1 MKTTPTN
8 RIIPLGLLAAVT
20 ACFVVGVMHAQIPVL
35 STKDKV
41 ASRVGVFRGG
51 STFTLDGLG
60 HTGQA
65 GDRAVDFGMG
75 TGPVYV
81 QDAAFLNALAQDDE
95 MSVALWVHKYDT
107 AAGSGF
113 WMNSPSSNEGTRGFQ
128 AHIPWED
135 NNVYFDTAGCCT
147 APQRIDADVSNW
159 TGWSGD
165 WLTWHFLVFIK
176 KGADKQIWIDG
187 QLFLDQET
195 AYPGVPAAKLPTDFT
210 DLYIGSDGT
219 GAGLFHA
226 LVDDFSIYGAALT
239 EATIAQLY
247 SGTLPTALPASDQL
261 AAYWDFNDVP
271 PEGIFVSISPAP
283 DAMGAAPNLIRVV
296 HVDGVVPWEAGN
308 VTLKVD
314 GLAVTPDFVKDGIQA
329 TLTHVPTPSFTGH
342 TTHKA
347 SLTYPSDV
355 GATVTAEWDF
365 LVGPYTEDVVASH
378 LGTFLDGSTFTADA
392 GGRTGQPGDLG
403 ADFGNLTGP
412 VRVHDATFL
421 NALAQN
427 DVMCFAFWLKKPT
440 IETGS
445 AFWVNSPSSAADQRG
460 FQAHLPWDD
469 SVVYFD
475 SAGCCGAT
483 TERINANIS
492 TFAYY
497 SGEASWWNDWHHF
510 VFQKNLS
517 TKEIWIDG
525 QYFLIGD
532 NTDPLP
538 TDFTDL
544 FIGATASG
552 VNRMSGVIDDFAIFG
567 AALSEAT
574 IGQLAGGTAPTALPA
589 SDKLTAYWSF
599 NDFPAAGVF
608 SAIVPTPDTQTARP
622 ELVYVR
628 HLDGTVVWDQ
638 SKVSLKVDDAPVSF
652 AFTKTGRLS
661 EVSYAPDPWFAVGS
675 THKATLTYPGEG
687 AAQET
692 LEWQFTIGEFGA
704 LATDLWTAPGTGDS
718 TKPGLAARVWQID
731 QLGTVGLLTYVRRA
745 EQELAGII
753 GPNVADMTTAVDG
766 VFSVDLVN
774 WNQDHA
780 TAQIG
785 NFQTGS
791 TPSKPDAPIPGIPG
805 TGNATYNTDNIAAE
819 LIAYL
824 ELPAAGFYQMGVN
837 SDDGFR
843 VTLGDTS
850 PANTLALVVSGPPSA
865 AGSYHTAV
873 APAGTAKPFSAP
885 ISAKLVYM
893 DPSEGCTE
901 PVNAAALSG
910 NIALVDRGT
919 CEFTA
924 KIKAAKDAGAIAVVV
939 VNNRSDD
946 LATWAEGVFP
956 IEMGAGAAGYQD
968 IPAVMISMPDGDK
981 IKTGLNS
988 ELSATLTPDN
998 TAALGVAD
1006 LGRGSS
1012 DTIFAFIVPKPGV
1025 YPFRCVWFEGGG
1037 SANLEW
1043 FTVMPSGE
1051 KVLINDASHPAALKA
1066 FRARTASPQP
1076 TVTLSVV
1083 RSGNNL
1089 TITSDPQP
1097 LPTGFVLQTAASIN
1111 GPWIDQVG
1119 ANTPITVPIGTEQA
1133 VFLRAAKP

>member
-1 MKTTPTN
+1 MNTPTN
-8 RIIPLGLLAAVT
+8 QIVSLGLLAALT
-20 ACFVVGVMHAQIPVL
+20 ACFAAAVAQAQIPVL

-51 STFTLDGLG
+51 STFTPDGLG
-60 HTGQA
+60 HTGQV

-81 QDAAFLNALAQDDE
+81 EDATFLNALAQNDE
-95 MSVALWVHKYDT
+95 MSVALWVYKYDT
-107 AAGSGF
+107 ANGSGF
-113 WMNSPSSNEGTRGFQ
+113 WMTSPSSNGDRRGFQ
-128 AHIPWED
+128 AHIPWSN

-147 APQRIDADVSNW
+147 APQRINASVDNW

-165 WLTWHFLVFIK
+165 WLMWHFLVFIK

-195 AYPGVPAAKLPTDFT
+195 ANPGIAAAKLPTDFT
-210 DLYIGSDGT
+210 DMYIGSDGA

-226 LVDDFSIYGAALT
+226 LVDDFSIYGTALS

-247 SGTLPTALPASDQL
+247 SGTLPTALPASDKL
-261 AAYWDFNDVP
+261 AAYWDFNDAP
-271 PEGIFVSISPAP
+271 GEGIFLSVSPAP
-283 DAMGAAPNLIRVV
+283 NAGGAAPNLIRIV
-296 HVDGVVPWEAGN
+296 HVDGLVPWETGN

-314 GLAVTPDFVKDGIQA
+314 GVTVTPNFDKDAITA
-329 TLTHVPTPSFTGH
+329 TLTYVPTPAFTGH
-342 TTHKA
+342 TTHKIA
-347 SLTYPSDV
+347 LTYP
-355 GATVTAEWDF
+355 GEAGTPVTAEWSF
-365 LVGPYTEDVVASH
+365 LVGPYTKDVVASRI
-378 LGTFLDGSTFTADA
+378 GTFLDGSTFTADA

-427 DVMCFAFWLKKPT
+427 DVMCFAFWLKKPA
-440 IETGS
+440 IESGS
-445 AFWVNSPSSAADQRG
+445 AFWANSASSAADLRG
-460 FQAHLPWDD
+460 FQAHVPWSDGNI
-469 SVVYFD
+469 YFD
-475 SAGCCGAT
+475 SAGCCGAA
-483 TERINANIS
+483 TERIYANIS

-497 SGEASWWNDWHHF
+497 SGEVSWWNDWHHF

-538 TDFTDL
+538 TDFTEL
-544 FIGATASG
+544 FIGAAASG

-567 AALSEAT
+567 AALSETT
-574 IGQLAGGTAPTALPA
+574 IAQLADGTAPTALPA

-599 NDFPAAGVF
+599 NDFPSAGMF
-608 SAIVPTPDTQTARP
+608 TTIDPAPNSQAARP
-622 ELVYVR
+622 DLVYVR
-628 HLDGTVVWDQ
+628 HMDGTVVWDQ
-638 SKVSLKVDDAPVSF
+638 SKVSLKVDDTPVSVAF
-652 AFTKTGRLS
+652 AKNGRLS
-661 EVSYAPDPWFAVGS
+661 DVSYVPDPWFQAGS
-675 THKATLTYPGEG
+675 THKATLIYPGEG

-692 LEWQFTIGEFGA
+692 LEWQFTIGTFEEVG
-704 LATDLWTAPGTGDS
+704 TDLWTAPGTGDS
-718 TKPGLAARVWQID
+718 TKPGFKARVWQID
-731 QLGTVGLLTYVRRA
+731 QLGTVGLLNYVWRA

-753 GPNVADMTTAVDG
+753 GPNVADLTTAVEG
-766 VFSVDLVN
+766 VFNVDLVN

-780 TAQIG
+780 TTQIG

-791 TPSKPDAPIPGIPG
+791 TPSRPDAPIPGIPG
-805 TGNATYNTDNIAAE
+805 TGNTAYNTDNIAAE
-819 LIAYL
+819 IIAYL
-824 ELPAAGFYQMGVN
+824 EFPAAGFYQMGVN

-843 VTLGDTS
+843 VSVGDTP
-850 PANTLALVVSGPPSA
+850 PANNLALVVSGAPSA

-873 APAGTAKPFSAP
+873 APPSTAKPFTAP

-893 DPSEGCTE
+893 DPADGCTDL
-901 PVNAAALSG
+901 VNAAALSG

-939 VNNRSDD
+939 VNDRTED
-946 LATWAEGVFP
+946 LGAWPEGVFP
-956 IEMGAGAAGYQD
+956 IEMGAGAVGYQD
-968 IPAVMISMPDGDK
+968 IPAVMISSPDGDK

-988 ELSATLTPDN
+988 DLIASLTPDD
-998 TAALGVAD
+998 TPALGVAD
-1006 LGRGSS
+1006 FGRGSA
-1012 DTIFAFIVPKPGV
+1012 DTIFSFTVSKAGV
-1025 YPFRCVWFEGGG
+1025 YPFRCVWFEGNGG
-1037 SANLEW
+1037 ANLEW
-1043 FTVMPSGE
+1043 FTVTPSGQ
-1051 KVLINDASHPAALKA
+1051 KILINDTSNPAAIKA
-1066 FRARTASPQP
+1066 YRARTASPQP
-1076 TVTLSVV
+1076 TVMLSVA

-1097 LPTGFVLQTAASIN
+1097 LPAGFELQTAPSIN
-1111 GPWIDQVG
+1111 GPWTTQAG